1 VRGQVGKPRG
11 REGRMSLTGKF
22 ALVTGSDVG
31 NLVALLCQP
40 EASWITGQLI
50 VADGERH

>member
-1 VRGQVGKPRG
+1 
-11 REGRMSLTGKF
+11 MSLTSKF

-31 NLVALLCQP
+31 NVVALLCQP

-50 VADGERH
+50 VADGGASLMNPEMPRALQLG